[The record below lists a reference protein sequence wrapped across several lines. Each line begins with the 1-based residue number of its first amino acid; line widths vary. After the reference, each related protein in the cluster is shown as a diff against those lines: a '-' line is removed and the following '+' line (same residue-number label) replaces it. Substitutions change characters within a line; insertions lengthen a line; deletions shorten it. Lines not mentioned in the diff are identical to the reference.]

1 MAVSDTYL
9 AYVLEQLGGVKAVTH
24 RRMFGGIG
32 LYAREH
38 FFGVIDNNT
47 LFFKVDAA
55 SVGDYTRAKMKPF
68 QPDPKGKPMMGYYQ
82 VPPDVLED
90 SRALGQWAKDSIASA
105 NNGVGPRVRRSG
117 GSKVLGPSKP
127 KRRGK

>member
-1 MAVSDTYL
+1 MAVSDAYL

-32 LYAREH
+32 LYAGEH

-82 VPPDVLED
+82 VPPSVLED
-90 SRALGQWAKDSIASA
+90 DQALVSWAHRAAQIQSTKNARATTKTLNMKAVK
-105 NNGVGPRVRRSG
+105 PLTRVK
-117 GSKVLGPSKP
+117 KVL
-127 KRRGK
+127 

>member
-1 MAVSDTYL
+1 MAVSDAYL
-9 AYVLEQLGGVKAVTH
+9 AYVLEQLGGVKDVSH

-32 LYAREH
+32 LYSRDT

-82 VPPDVLED
+82 VPPSVLED
-90 SRALGQWAKDSIASA
+90 DQELASWAKRAAEI
-105 NNGVGPRVRRSG
+105 RST
-117 GSKVLGPSKP
+117 KTTKTR
-127 KRRGK
+127 KKN

>member
-1 MAVSDTYL
+1 MAVSDAYL

-82 VPPDVLED
+82 VPPSVLED
-90 SRALGQWAKDSIASA
+90 DEQLASWAKRAAEIQSRQTTRTKKKTRHE
-105 NNGVGPRVRRSG
+105 G
-117 GSKVLGPSKP
+117 LQE
-127 KRRGK
+127 

>member
-1 MAVSDTYL
+1 MAVSDAYL
-9 AYVLEQLGGVKAVTH
+9 AYVLEQLGGVKDVTH

-32 LYAREH
+32 LYSRDT

-82 VPPDVLED
+82 VPPSVLED
-90 SRALGQWAKDSIASA
+90 DQELASWARRAAEIPSTKKKSTKK
-105 NNGVGPRVRRSG
+105 RS
-117 GSKVLGPSKP
+117 ST
-127 KRRGK
+127 

>member
-1 MAVSDTYL
+1 MAVSDAYL
-9 AYVLEQLGGVKAVTH
+9 AFVLEQLGGVKAVAH

-32 LYAREH
+32 LYAGER

-68 QPDPKGKPMMGYYQ
+68 QPDPKGRPMTGYYQ
-82 VPPDVLED
+82 VPPSVLEEAEKLA
-90 SRALGQWAKDSIASA
+90 SWAKRAAEIQSA
-105 NNGVGPRVRRSG
+105 KKGTRQEH
-117 GSKVLGPSKP
+117 
-127 KRRGK
+127 

>member
-1 MAVSDTYL
+1 MAVSDAYL
-9 AYVLEQLGGVKAVTH
+9 AYVLEQLGGVKAITH
-24 RRMFGGIG
+24 CRMFGGIG

-55 SVGDYTRAKMKPF
+55 SVGEYTRAKMKPF

-82 VPPDVLED
+82 VPPSVLED
-90 SRALGQWAKDSIASA
+90 DQQLASWAKRAAEIQGTNKKKSNKKKAST
-105 NNGVGPRVRRSG
+105 
-117 GSKVLGPSKP
+117 
-127 KRRGK
+127 